1 MNVIFVAVVAFLAVA
16 VGYLLSQVR
25 ARSVEV
31 DSPQPEVRLDT
42 EGLVTAVKE
51 AVDAQVSKAAQSA
64 LKANNELAGQL
75 IDERSRTL
83 EEQTKNLLQPVTEQ
97 MDQLK
102 TSVGDLKSSYE
113 KNKGSFEALN
123 ENLMHQITEL
133 NTRTGALAGA
143 LKSPSA
149 RGAWGENQLR
159 NIIDLSGM
167 ASFCDFSEQS
177 SVSSD
182 DGVLRPDLTV
192 RLPNG
197 AFLVVDS
204 KVPLSAY
211 LRMQELDDSVAR
223 EAELKSHVKAV
234 QDHVKALADKRYWA
248 LFDDAPDFVVMFVP
262 GESFLAD
269 ALRAEP
275 GLVDE
280 AMRQRVVI
288 ASPMSLMALLLTI
301 ARGWQTTQ
309 LAENAKKVEEHGREL
324 HHRVGTTL
332 AAMAKTGRGL
342 ESATKAY
349 NEMVGSVESRVLP
362 TLRRF
367 SELGVSGDELPE
379 VRPVEASARSMT
391 ANELEASSNMDDQG
405 ISEAN

>member
-1 MNVIFVAVVAFLAVA
+1 MNIVLVAVVVVLGV
-16 VGYLLSQVR
+16 VTGYLASQARRR
-25 ARSVEV
+25 ASDIGDVNA
-31 DSPQPEVRLDT
+31 EVRVDT
-42 EGLVTAVKE
+42 EGLVAAVKE
-51 AVDAQVSKAAQSA
+51 AVDARVGKAAQEA
-64 LKANNELAGQL
+64 LKSNTELANQL

-97 MDQLK
+97 MHQLK
-102 TSVGDLKSSYE
+102 ASVGDLKSTYE
-113 KNKGSFEALN
+113 KNRGSVDSLN
-123 ENLMHQITEL
+123 ESLTQQINEL
-133 NTRTGALAGA
+133 TSHTGALAGA
-143 LKSPSA
+143 LKSSSA

-167 ASFCDFSEQS
+167 ASYCDFSEQTTAA
-177 SVSSD
+177 SD
-182 DGVLRPDLTV
+182 DGALRPDLTV

-204 KVPLSAY
+204 KVPLASY
-211 LRMQELDDSVAR
+211 LRMQEIDDSAAR
-223 EAELKSHVKAV
+223 EAELKGHVKAM
-234 QDHVKALADKRYWA
+234 QKHVKALSDKRYWE

-301 ARGWQTTQ
+301 ARGWQTTL
-309 LAENAKKVEEHGREL
+309 LADNAKKVEEHGREL
-324 HHRVGTTL
+324 HRRVGTTL
-332 AAMAKTGRGL
+332 TAMAKTGRGL
-342 ESATKAY
+342 ETATKAY

-367 SELGVSGDELPE
+367 SELGVSGEELPE
-379 VRPVEASARSMT
+379 VKPVETSARDMT
-391 ANELEASSNMDDQG
+391 SRELESGPDAAD
-405 ISEAN
+405 

>member
-1 MNVIFVAVVAFLAVA
+1 MVLVSAVTVLAVA
-16 VGYLLSQVR
+16 ICYLANQLRQRIGAVADVNPGVR
-25 ARSVEV
+25 V
-31 DSPQPEVRLDT
+31 DT

-51 AVDAQVSKAAQSA
+51 AVDAQVSKAAREA
-64 LKANNELAGQL
+64 LKTNTELAGQL
-75 IDERSRTL
+75 IDERARTL
-83 EEQTKNLLQPVTEQ
+83 EEKTKNLLQPVTEQ
-97 MDQLK
+97 MSQLK
-102 TSVGDLKSSYE
+102 ASVGDLKSTYE
-113 KNKGSFEALN
+113 NNKGSVDRLN
-123 ENLMHQITEL
+123 ESLTQQINEL
-133 NTRTGALAGA
+133 TSRTGALAGA

-167 ASFCDFSEQS
+167 ASYCDFSEQTTA
-177 SVSSD
+177 VGD

-197 AFLVVDS
+197 AALAIDS
-204 KVPLSAY
+204 KVPLASY
-211 LRMQELDDSVAR
+211 LRMQEIDDPGAR
-223 EAELKSHVKAV
+223 EAEMKGHVRAM
-234 QDHVKALADKRYWA
+234 QTHVKALADKRYWA

-275 GLVDE
+275 GLMDE

-301 ARGWQTTQ
+301 ARGWQTTL
-309 LAENAKKVEEHGREL
+309 LAENAKRVEEHGREL
-324 HHRVGTTL
+324 HRRVGTTL

-362 TLRRF
+362 TLRKF
-367 SELGVSGDELPE
+367 SELGVSGEELPE
-379 VRPVEASARSMT
+379 VKPIENAARDLT
-391 ANELEASSNMDDQG
+391 ARELESGPESTA
-405 ISEAN
+405 

>member
-1 MNVIFVAVVAFLAVA
+1 MNMVLISAVVVLAVA
-16 VGYLLSQVR
+16 LGYLANQLRQRTADIS
-25 ARSVEV
+25 SVEPGSRI
-31 DSPQPEVRLDT
+31 DA

-51 AVDAQVSKAAQSA
+51 AVDAQVSKAAQEA
-64 LKANNELAGQL
+64 LKNNTELAGQL
-75 IDERSRTL
+75 MDERARTL

-97 MDQLK
+97 MGQLK
-102 TSVGDLKSSYE
+102 ASVGDLKSTYE
-113 KNKGSFEALN
+113 NNKGSVDRLN
-123 ENLMHQITEL
+123 ESLTQQINEL
-133 NTRTGALAGA
+133 NARTGALAGA

-167 ASFCDFSEQS
+167 ASYCDFSEQTTA
-177 SVSSD
+177 VGD
-182 DGVLRPDLTV
+182 DGALRPDLTV

-197 AFLVVDS
+197 AALAVDS
-204 KVPLSAY
+204 KVPLASY
-211 LRMQELDDSVAR
+211 LRMQEIDDPGAR
-223 EAELKSHVKAV
+223 EVEMKGHVRAM
-234 QDHVKALADKRYWA
+234 QAHVKALADKRYWA
-248 LFDDAPDFVVMFVP
+248 LFDEAPDFVVMFVP

-275 GLVDE
+275 GLMDE

-288 ASPMSLMALLLTI
+288 ASPMSLMALLLTV
-301 ARGWQTTQ
+301 ARGWQTTL

-324 HHRVGTTL
+324 HRRVGTTL

-362 TLRRF
+362 TLRKF
-367 SELGVSGDELPE
+367 NELGVSGEELPE
-379 VRPVEASARSMT
+379 VKPIESTTRDLASR
-391 ANELEASSNMDDQG
+391 ELE
-405 ISEAN
+405 SESGPTD